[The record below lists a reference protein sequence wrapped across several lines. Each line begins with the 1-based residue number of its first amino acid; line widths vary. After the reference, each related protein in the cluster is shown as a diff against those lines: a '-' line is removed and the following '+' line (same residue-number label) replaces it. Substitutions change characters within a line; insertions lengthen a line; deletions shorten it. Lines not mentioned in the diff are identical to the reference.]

1 MYKSLLIISLF
12 FLFCG
17 KINGQNQQRFTFLN
31 ENKKAIIA
39 ANISLKNQKDTTQ
52 IIYLSSDTLG
62 SIIAKINPNTT
73 YLLRATSVGYVP
85 FVAVI
90 KFQKEPFVFFM
101 KEQSKELSEIVVRA
115 KKPLIEQ
122 EDDKMIVDAEQLAV
136 LSMNGFEVLKKTPSI
151 LVDNN
156 GNVYLSSTMPATI
169 YINGREQKMSS
180 ADLAS
185 WLKSLP
191 ARAIQKIEII
201 RIPSAK
207 YDASNAGGA
216 VNIILKKGLKIG
228 TTGSID
234 LGVNKGKFGD
244 QTFGISLN
252 NNTDSR
258 STYFSLNHGINKG
271 FNYIE
276 NTRKL
281 PESSFL
287 LNSNSINTGNSTY
300 LGYGIGIEL
309 KKNLTLNYDG
319 NLSFRP
325 NKSLIDNDNNQS
337 DTQQKLLFHS
347 LDNITK
353 VDGSFSVN
361 QSISSN
367 FKLDTLGSELTSD
380 FSYRH
385 MNGSSDQN
393 FQSFI
398 DIPMSVTLRYS
409 NDLNTQNDLL
419 IGKIDLKFKNKNKL
433 TIETGIKGTYQN
445 FRSNI
450 SYANSKEVQNV
461 IDLQNN
467 NYTYK
472 KNLFAG
478 YLMLSK
484 TVKKFGIKGG
494 FRIENTNMIG
504 HQIVPKDTLFDISR
518 TDLFPYFHLS
528 YPVFKIKGIEL
539 KAFLIARRSITRPSY
554 DFLNP
559 SVQPLSQFLYQTGNP
574 SLKPQFTQT
583 YEANITV
590 ANYPLLAVGQR
601 NSSDIFGSV
610 VYQDVENQNV
620 TYKTYDNLGTNK
632 ETYIRL
638 ILGIPPGEKYF
649 FFLGGQY
656 SNNQYQGLYENQPL
670 TYNRSSWF
678 LFNYHQYNLDNL
690 TTITLYGHLILKG
703 QKDLVEFSN
712 IGDVHFDINRYFL
725 DRKLQ
730 ISLYVNDIFYTNPYS
745 YSLNQGSINATG
757 YQSTDSRRV
766 GVSFKYSFGINR
778 NNNVRKNNDLE
789 GKENNMFDIGKLKN

>member
-1 MYKSLLIISLF
+1 ML
-12 FLFCG
+12 CG
-17 KINGQNQQRFTFLN
+17 KATAQNEQHFTFLN
-31 ENKKAIIA
+31 GEKKAIIG

-52 IIYLSSDTLG
+52 IIYLHSDTLG
-62 SIIAKINPNTT
+62 SILAKISSNSS
-73 YLLRATSVGYVP
+73 YLLRATSIEYST
-85 FVAVI
+85 FIAVI

-101 KEQSKELSEIVVRA
+101 KEQNKELNEIVIRA

-136 LSMNGFEVLKKTPSI
+136 SSINGFDVLKKTPSI

-156 GNVYLSSTMPATI
+156 GNVYLSGTSAATI

-185 WLKSLP
+185 MLKSLP

-228 TTGSID
+228 TTGSFD
-234 LGVNKGKFGD
+234 LCLSQGRYGD
-244 QTFGISLN
+244 QTFGLSLN

-258 STYFSLNHGINKG
+258 STYFSLNHGISKG
-271 FNYIE
+271 YDYIS
-276 NTRKL
+276 NTRTL

-287 LNSNSINTGNSTY
+287 LNSNTINTGHSTY

-309 KKNLTLNYDG
+309 NKNLTLNYDG

-325 NKSLIDNDNNQS
+325 NKSTTDNDNSQY
-337 DTQQKLLFHS
+337 DTQRQSLFHS
-347 LDNITK
+347 IDNITK
-353 VDGSFSVN
+353 NNGDYSIN
-361 QSISSN
+361 QSVSSN
-367 FKLDTLGSELTSD
+367 LKLDSLGSELTSD

-385 MNGSSDQN
+385 LTGSSNQN
-393 FQSFI
+393 YQSFF
-398 DIPMSVTLRYS
+398 DIPKISILRYD
-409 NDLNTQNDLL
+409 NDLNTQNDLF
-419 IGKIDLKFKNKNKL
+419 IGKIDFKFKTINKL
-433 TIETGIKGTYQN
+433 TIESGIKATYQN
-445 FRSNI
+445 FKSNTLFFD
-450 SYANSKEVQNV
+450 NKEAQDV
-461 IDLQNN
+461 INLQNN
-467 NYTYK
+467 NYTYRE
-472 KNLFAG
+472 NLFAG
-478 YLMLSK
+478 YAMLSK
-484 TVKKFGIKGG
+484 TIRKFGIKGG
-494 FRIENTNMIG
+494 FRVENTNMAG

-554 DFLNP
+554 DLLNP

-574 SLKPQFTQT
+574 SLKPQFTQN

-590 ANYPLLAVGQR
+590 ANYPLLAIGQR

-610 VYQDVENQNV
+610 VYQDAKNQNV

-649 FFLGGQY
+649 FFLGGQF
-656 SNNQYQGLYENQPL
+656 SNNQYQGLYENKPL

-730 ISLYVNDIFYTNPYS
+730 VSLYVNDIFYTNPYS

-778 NNNVRKNNDLE
+778 NNNVRKNKDSD

>member
-1 MYKSLLIISLF
+1 M
-12 FLFCG
+12 FCS
-17 KINGQNQQRFTFLN
+17 KANAQNEQRFTFLN
-31 ENKKAIIA
+31 EEKKVIFG

-52 IIYLSSDTLG
+52 LIYLSSDTLG
-62 SIIAKINPNTT
+62 SILAKISPNTT
-73 YLLRATSVGYVP
+73 YLLRATSIGYSP

-90 KFQKEPFVFFM
+90 KFQKESYVFFM
-101 KEQSKELSEIVVRA
+101 KEQNAALDEIVVRA

-122 EDDKMIVDAEQLAV
+122 EDDKMIVDAEQLAA
-136 LSMNGFEVLKKTPSI
+136 SSINGFEVLKKTPSI
-151 LVDNN
+151 LVENN
-156 GNVYLSSTMPATI
+156 GNVYLSGTSAATI

-185 WLKSLP
+185 MLKSLP

-228 TTGSID
+228 TTGSVD
-234 LGVNKGKFGD
+234 LGLNQGRYGD
-244 QTFGISLN
+244 QTFGLSLN
-252 NNTDSR
+252 NNTDNR
-258 STYFSLNHGINKG
+258 STYFSVNHGISKG
-271 FNYIE
+271 YDYIS
-276 NTRKL
+276 NTRTL

-287 LNSNSINTGNSTY
+287 LNSNTINTGHSTY

-325 NKSLIDNDNNQS
+325 NKSSIDNDNNQY
-337 DTQQKLLFHS
+337 DTQQKSLFQS
-347 LDNITK
+347 IDNIAK
-353 VDGSFSVN
+353 NNKDFSIN
-361 QSISSN
+361 QSVSTN
-367 FKLDTLGSELTSD
+367 FKLDTLGSELTTD

-385 MNGSSDQN
+385 LNGSSNQN
-393 FQSFI
+393 YQSIFN
-398 DIPMSVTLRYS
+398 IPKTSILSYT
-409 NDLNTQNDLL
+409 NDLNTQNNLF
-419 IGKIDLKFKNKNKL
+419 IGKIDFKFKNKNKL
-433 TIETGIKGTYQN
+433 IIETGMKGTYQY
-445 FRSNI
+445 FKSDI
-450 SYANSKEVQNV
+450 SYLHSTGTQNV

-472 KNLFAG
+472 ENIFAG
-478 YLMLSK
+478 YAMLSK
-484 TVKKFGIKGG
+484 TIKKFGVKGG
-494 FRIENTNMIG
+494 FRVENTNMAG
-504 HQIVPKDTLFDISR
+504 HQIVPKDTVFDISR
-518 TDLFPYFHLS
+518 TDFFPYFHLS

-554 DFLNP
+554 DLLNP
-559 SVQPLSQFLYQTGNP
+559 SIQPLSQFLYQTGNP

-583 YEANITV
+583 YEANITI
-590 ANYPLLAVGQR
+590 ANYPILAVGQR
-601 NSSDIFGSV
+601 NSSDIFGGV
-610 VYQDVENQNV
+610 VYQDANNQNV

-730 ISLYVNDIFYTNPYS
+730 VSLYVNDIFYTNPYN

-778 NNNVRKNNDLE
+778 NNNVRKNNDSE